1 MNCACVHQCYMA
13 LSIIPVSLSRFHV
26 SRFGMPLLLAGHRSS
41 SEKQFF
47 SFPPLSDKYI
57 YFFVV
62 VHSLSVLFFFDGDG
76 NKTLDVSRFHAFIY
90 IYISFHR
97 AREKI
102 SHAKQRISCHYYYV
116 LLLLLLLLRYKH
128 TYTFREKRALTSIL
142 PHLTHAIHR
151 PVW

>member
-1 MNCACVHQCYMA
+1 MYTNATWPCPLFLFLCR
-13 LSIIPVSLSRFHV
+13 VSMYLVLVWSCI
-26 SRFGMPLLLAGHRSS
+26 SLLLLAGHRSS